1 MKLRNL
7 SGIIIVDFINM
18 ESDEMKEKLLE
29 RLRELTAMDSV
40 KTEVVDITPLGLVEI
55 TRQRINKPL
64 RELFQQDEKGDWVC
78 K

>member
-18 ESDEMKEKLLE
+18 DSDEMKEKLLE
-29 RLRELTAMDSV
+29 RLRELAAMDSV

>member
-1 MKLRNL
+1 M
-7 SGIIIVDFINM
+7 
-18 ESDEMKEKLLE
+18 E
-29 RLRELTAMDSV
+29 RLRELAAMDSV
-40 KTEVVDITPLGLVEI
+40 KTEEVDITPLGLVEI